1 LGKITSTQ
9 MRETQDELNDHP
21 KNTSAGGLRAKY
33 GLPHPPSLRFRVES
47 AGKKI

>member
-9 MRETQDELNDHP
+9 VRETQDELNDHP

-33 GLPHPPSLRFRVES
+33 GLPYPPALCFRVES
-47 AGKKI
+47 VG